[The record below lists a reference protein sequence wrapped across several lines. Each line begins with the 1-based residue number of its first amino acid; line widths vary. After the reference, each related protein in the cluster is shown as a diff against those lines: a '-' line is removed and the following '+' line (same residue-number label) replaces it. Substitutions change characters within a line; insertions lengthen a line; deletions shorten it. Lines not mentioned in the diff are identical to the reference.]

1 MIPIEDFIEGFYKLT
16 PEFNNRNPWEIT
28 DFLEEI
34 LTTIFENLSNEFIIK
49 GKIAIHR
56 SAEIEVGAILKGT
69 LIISEN
75 CRIGSHAYLRGPIFL
90 GKSVNI
96 GPSSEIKQSIIL
108 DSTAVAHFNYI
119 GNSIIGRNIN
129 FEAGSICANH
139 YNERIDKNISVKYKD
154 KIIGTNTI
162 KFGSLIGDG
171 SRIGANSVLS
181 PGTILEK
188 KSIVKRLE
196 LVEQIK

>member
-1 MIPIEDFIEGFYKLT
+1 MIPIDNLIENFYKIT
-16 PEFNNRNPWEIT
+16 PEFIGESPWAIT
-28 DFLEEI
+28 NALEAI
-34 LTTIFENLSNEFIIK
+34 LETIIENLSDEFIIN
-49 GKIAIHR
+49 GNTAIHK

-69 LIISEN
+69 IIINEN
-75 CRIGSHAYLRGPIFL
+75 CRIGSYAYLRGPIYL
-90 GKSVNI
+90 GKSDNI

-108 DSTAVAHFNYI
+108 DNTATAHFNYI

-154 KIIGTNTI
+154 NIIGTNTI

-188 KSIVKRLE
+188 KFIVKRLE
-196 LVEQIK
+196 LIAQIK